1 MHAILSVF
9 IKVKNLIIIHPSSSK
24 KVIKNEY
31 TLICYFLNIFNDKL
45 FLTIINNDKQNRTLN
60 THLTQSHSNIQI
72 IAILSQLLQYNNSIP
87 NTVVYDYL

>member
-1 MHAILSVF
+1 MLAILSVF

-24 KVIKNEY
+24 KVIKNES

-60 THLTQSHSNIQI
+60 THLIQSHSNIKITAI
-72 IAILSQLLQYNNSIP
+72 ISQLLQYNNSIP
-87 NTVVYDYL
+87 NTIVYDYL

>member
-1 MHAILSVF
+1 MLAILSVF

-24 KVIKNEY
+24 KVIKNES

-72 IAILSQLLQYNNSIP
+72 TAILSQLLQYNNSIP
-87 NTVVYDYL
+87 NTIVYDYL